1 MLRTVGLALIAS
13 LTGCASVAVVGKRVD
28 DGGDAP
34 VTALQVYS
42 FLPLH
47 TMGSDRLHRDAKRFD
62 HELTQGLS
70 QAEISAIAVD
80 VEEVVRR
87 DGLAVEVSV
96 ADREGTRRTS
106 VLPER
111 EVLAAP
117 RPEGADSEATHRL
130 VILPARVTVDRST
143 GITHGVLHWRLEP
156 VVADVPPIAL
166 GLIRYTA
173 DARGFPAPRMAREL
187 VAKLRALGVR

>member
-1 MLRTVGLALIAS
+1 MPGIPFTARRLGWAAAVAAYAAGDIAH
-13 LTGCASVAVVGKRVD
+13 ASVVMNSTRY
-28 DGGDAP
+28 
-34 VTALQVYS
+34 VYS

-62 HELTQGLS
+62 HELAQGLS
-70 QAEISAIAVD
+70 QARIPAVAVD
-80 VEEVVRR
+80 VEAVVRR
-87 DGLAVEVSV
+87 DGLPVEVSV
-96 ADREGTRRTS
+96 ADREGTRRS
-106 VLPER
+106 FVLPER

-117 RPEGADSEATHRL
+117 RSERSDSEATHRL
-130 VILPARVTVDRST
+130 VILPARVTVDRAT

-156 VVADVPPIAL
+156 VAADVPPVAV

-187 VAKLRALGVR
+187 VAKLRSLGMR